1 MLLIKNGHTVDNA
14 FLVLILTRVKVF
26 NLLVNKLQK
35 YFLFGQ
41 TRNFYRFCGKN
52 IDFAKDSS
60 LLEKLFS
67 LLKKLFLSFK
77 GKFKI
82 SIKISKMEKV
92 SFSRFRKCFSNFENF
107 FRFWKLFLNFFILFM
122 SILKSFS
129 WFWKKKFRFWKS
141 SFILIF
147 YFVAFEKCFLLR

>member
-1 MLLIKNGHTVDNA
+1 MLLIKNGHTVDST

-92 SFSRFRKCFSNFENF
+92 SFSRFRKCFPNFENF

-129 WFWKKKFRFWKS
+129 WFWKKNSDFEKVVLFWF
-141 SFILIF
+141 FIL
-147 YFVAFEKCFLLR
+147 

>member
-41 TRNFYRFCGKN
+41 TRNFYRFWGKN

-82 SIKISKMEKV
+82 SIKISKMEKI
-92 SFSRFRKCFSNFENF
+92 SFSWFRKCFPDFENF

-147 YFVAFEKCFLLR
+147 YFAAFEKCFLLR